1 MAKVVLRANEFVPV
15 GSAVTLQVSHFDEV
29 APVENISGGPEP
41 VYDGPT
47 VDDLRREAEAWTA
60 EWETRRA
67 EMMRKAEEEAQKII
81 AEANA
86 AAEAELSRR
95 TSEINTLREE
105 ADEEVEQ
112 IIEAAKAEAQKI
124 LDEATAQKEAVFNE
138 AKFEAIEAGRTEGY
152 ETGFTEAK
160 RLVERVHTIIERI
173 AESREQVLEDAEAQ
187 VIDLVL
193 LIARKVVKTISEN
206 QRDVVVEN
214 ICEALKKVKRK
225 GDVIIHVNLAD
236 LGLTTKQ
243 KSTFIEM
250 LEKNQTVTII
260 EDTSVDVGGCV
271 VETDFGSIDAR
282 ISSQL
287 SVLEQRISELS
298 PVRKTRKSANIS
310 SPPTNT
316 KERAEDAFDAATG
329 AAK

>member
-15 GSAVTLQVSHFDEV
+15 QSAITLQVSNFENV
-29 APVENISGGPEP
+29 APVKADTEEVQ

-47 VDDLRREAEAWTA
+47 VEDLRREAEAWMA
-60 EWETRRA
+60 DWENRKA
-67 EMMRKAEEEAQKII
+67 EMMRQAEEEAQQII
-81 AEANA
+81 ADAHEQV
-86 AAEAELSRR
+86 EAEI
-95 TSEINTLREE
+95 SEMKMESSSLRARADEDVEKIMEE
-105 ADEEVEQ
+105 AKVRAQE
-112 IIEAAKAEAQKI
+112 II
-124 LDEATAQKEAVFNE
+124 DEAMAQKEAVFNE
-138 AKFEAIEAGRTEGY
+138 AKFEAAEAGRTEGY
-152 ETGFTEAK
+152 DAGFTEAK

-173 AESREQVLEDAEAQ
+173 ADSREQVLEDAEAQ

-236 LGLTTKQ
+236 LELTTKQ
-243 KSTFIEM
+243 KSTFIDM
-250 LEKNQTVTII
+250 LEKNQNVTII

>member
-15 GSAVTLQVSHFDEV
+15 KSAITLQVSNFDNV
-29 APVENISGGPEP
+29 APAESAASEVQ
-41 VYDGPT
+41 VYDGPS
-47 VDDLRREAEAWTA
+47 VEDLRREAENWMT
-60 EWETRRA
+60 EWEGRRA
-67 EMMRKAEEEAQKII
+67 EMMRQAEEEAQKII
-81 AEANA
+81 ADAKEQAEIEISEKKMEA
-86 AAEAELSRR
+86 S
-95 TSEINTLREE
+95 TLRVQ
-105 ADEEVEQ
+105 ADEDVEKVM
-112 IIEAAKAEAQKI
+112 EDAKARAQEI
-124 LDEATAQKEAVFNE
+124 IDEATAQKEAFFAQVKVE
-138 AKFEAIEAGRTEGY
+138 AAEEGRSEGY
-152 ETGFTEAK
+152 EAGFAEAK

-173 AESREQVLEDAEAQ
+173 ADSREQVLEDAESQ

-236 LGLTTKQ
+236 LDLTTSQ
-243 KSTFIEM
+243 KTLFIDM
-250 LEKNQTVTII
+250 LEKNQNITIV
-260 EDTSVDVGGCV
+260 EDTSVDVGGCI

-282 ISSQL
+282 ISGQL

-298 PVRKTRKSANIS
+298 PVRKTRKSASIS
-310 SPPTNT
+310 TPPTNT

-329 AAK
+329 AAT

>member
-1 MAKVVLRANEFVPV
+1 M
-15 GSAVTLQVSHFDEV
+15 Q
-29 APVENISGGPEP
+29 

-47 VDDLRREAEAWTA
+47 VEDLRREAEAWMA
-60 EWETRRA
+60 DWENRKA
-67 EMMRKAEEEAQKII
+67 EMMRQAEEEAQQII
-81 AEANA
+81 ADAHEQV
-86 AAEAELSRR
+86 EAEI
-95 TSEINTLREE
+95 SEMKMESSSLRARADEDVEKIMEE
-105 ADEEVEQ
+105 AKVRAQE
-112 IIEAAKAEAQKI
+112 II
-124 LDEATAQKEAVFNE
+124 DEAMAQKEAVFNE
-138 AKFEAIEAGRTEGY
+138 AKFEAAEAGRTEGY
-152 ETGFTEAK
+152 DAGFTEAK

-173 AESREQVLEDAEAQ
+173 ADSREQVLEDAEAQ

-236 LGLTTKQ
+236 LELTTKQ
-243 KSTFIEM
+243 KSTFIDM
-250 LEKNQTVTII
+250 LEKNQNVTII